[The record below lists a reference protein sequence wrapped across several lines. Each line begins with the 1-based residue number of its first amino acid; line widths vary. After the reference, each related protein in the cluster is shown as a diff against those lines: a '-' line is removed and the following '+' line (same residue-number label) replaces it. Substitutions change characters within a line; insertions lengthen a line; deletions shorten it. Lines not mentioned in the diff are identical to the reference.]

1 MKEKDLRKLEQVYDE
16 SWKKNKPIY
25 YSQEFVQFLKDEVE
39 RKNWFEKICG
49 FSGRVLKIGMSEE
62 KKKRIQHELDF
73 CNLDVEPSSVYSAC
87 IMSLIATVTAV
98 LLMIVF
104 SSLILPALTGITIS
118 GFLPYIILASILGG
132 GFSFYIL
139 IYPHMH
145 VKKIRVDASSEL
157 VLAILYM
164 AIGLKHIPNL
174 ENAVTFAA
182 VNLKGPLGKD
192 LRKLLW
198 DIQTG
203 RYNNIEDGLHDFS
216 VKWKMENE
224 EFSESID
231 LLRVSILRPGKAG
244 RDAIDQAVTVILEG
258 NKTRMESYARELKNP
273 LSIIHALG
281 ILLPVI
287 TLIFFPIVALL
298 LPEIIKTYVLVIL
311 YDIILP
317 VTIFLLMKNVLDK
330 RPYSFSSTDIT
341 EHPKASKKGW
351 FAFEISNKKYQI
363 PLLPITLFLI
373 GIISLPGILSLIGSS
388 EIGLTTRIFAGL
400 SILWAI
406 IIGTIFYTYL
416 SSKNNRKIKKEVE
429 EVEREFG
436 NSIFMLGTI
445 LGSGQ
450 PFETCLGKLTKK
462 IKDQKIYGLFSRI
475 LYTVQTMGV
484 TLNEA
489 IFNKDFGAIRFYPSR
504 LIKNILRIIVESTT
518 KGMMVTASTLVAVS
532 QYLKNVSHVDDY
544 LKEILEETTSS
555 MKLLSSI
562 LIPLTCGIVVGMS
575 SILIMLLVYIAGIL
589 GALPA
594 TPETGNIPFIDS
606 LKLENIM
613 PMEIFILVV
622 GVYMIEM
629 LAMLSI
635 FTVRLEHGED
645 LIEMEYTIAIN
656 LIRGGAIFTIVF
668 LLVYFIF
675 GGLIPL
681 G

>member
-1 MKEKDLRKLEQVYDE
+1 MKEKDLRKLEEVYED

-25 YSQEFVQFLKDEVE
+25 YSREFIQFLKDEVE
-39 RKNWFEKICG
+39 RKNWFEKLCG
-49 FSGRVLKIGMSEE
+49 FSGRVLKIGMNEE
-62 KKKRIQHELDF
+62 KRKRLQRELDF
-73 CNLDVEPSSVYSAC
+73 CNLDVKPSSVYSAC
-87 IMSLIATVTAV
+87 IMSLIATVTIV
-98 LLMIVF
+98 LLMVVF
-104 SSLILPALTGITIS
+104 SSII
-118 GFLPYIILASILGG
+118 LPYIGISVSILPYVLLISILGG
-132 GFSFYIL
+132 GFSFYVL
-139 IYPHMH
+139 IYPHML
-145 VKKIRVDASSEL
+145 VKKIRVNASSEL

-203 RYNNIEDGLHDFS
+203 KYNNIEDGLHDFS
-216 VKWKMENE
+216 VKWKTENQ

-231 LLRVSILRPGKAG
+231 LLRASIMRPGKAG
-244 RDAIDQAVTVILEG
+244 RDAVDQAVTVILEG
-258 NKTRMESYARELKNP
+258 NKTRMESYARQLKNP
-273 LSIIHALG
+273 ISIIHALG

-287 TLIFFPIVALL
+287 TLILFPIVAIL
-298 LPEIIKTYVLVIL
+298 LPGVMQTYLLVVA

-317 VTIFLLMKNVLDK
+317 VVIFVFMKNILDK

-351 FAFEISNKKYQI
+351 FAFEINNKKYQV

-373 GIISLPGILSLIGSS
+373 GIISLPGILTLTGPSKIGM
-388 EIGLTTRIFAGL
+388 TTRIFAGL
-400 SILWAI
+400 SILWSI
-406 IIGTIFYTYL
+406 IIGSIFYTFL

-436 NSIFMLGTI
+436 NSIFILGTL

-450 PFETCLGKLTKK
+450 PFETCLEKLTKK

-489 IFNKDFGAIRFYPSR
+489 IFNKDFGIIKYYPSR

-518 KGMMVTASTLVAVS
+518 KGMMITASTLVAVS
-532 QYLKNVSHVDDY
+532 EYLKNVRQVNEH

-562 LIPLTCGIVVGMS
+562 LVPLTCGIVLGMS
-575 SILIMLLVYIAGIL
+575 SILIMLLAYIAGIFTT
-589 GALPA
+589 LP
-594 TPETGNIPFIDS
+594 TTEETGSIPFFGEITLD
-606 LKLENIM
+606 KIM
-613 PMEIFILVV
+613 PMEIFIIVV

-629 LAMLSI
+629 LVMLSI
-635 FTVRLEHGED
+635 FTVRLDHGED
-645 LIEMEYTIAIN
+645 WIEMEYTIAIN
-656 LIRGGAIFTIVF
+656 LIRGGVIFTAVF
-668 LLVYFIF
+668 LLIYFVF